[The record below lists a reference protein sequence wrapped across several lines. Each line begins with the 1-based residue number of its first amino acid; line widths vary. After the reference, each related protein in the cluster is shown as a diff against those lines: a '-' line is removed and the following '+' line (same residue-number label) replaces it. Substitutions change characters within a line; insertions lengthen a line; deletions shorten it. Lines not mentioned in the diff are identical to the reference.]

1 MSEKISQEQLFQA
14 LLEYRYI
21 VYKDGQIIVTNDF
34 YREFGDPSR
43 FQVNK
48 EVEKAAKEPVPTSF
62 LQAPESG
69 IITTVEIETLPE
81 SILTRFIADAEIPK
95 TAKTKTAVYA
105 LNKFNTKAEKILEKI
120 LKQKINYQVLV
131 MSTKLYYKS
140 GVMPKTIANYFIE
153 GIWKDEYND
162 LAEALKGG
170 NANAQKYIN
179 EKKKEGSSNENGT
192 TRFKR

>member
-34 YREFGDPSR
+34 YRDFGDPSR
-43 FQVNK
+43 FQLNK
-48 EVEKAAKEPVPTSF
+48 EIEKVAKEPASTSL
-62 LQAPESG
+62 LQAPDAG
-69 IITTVEIETLPE
+69 IITQVEIETLPE
-81 SILTRFIADAEIPK
+81 SILTRFIADAEVPK
-95 TAKTKTAVYA
+95 TAKTKTSVYA

-131 MSTKLYYKS
+131 MSTKLYYRS

>member
-34 YREFGDPSR
+34 YRDFGDPSR
-43 FQVNK
+43 FQFNK
-48 EVEKAAKEPVPTSF
+48 EIEKVAKEPASTSF
-62 LQAPESG
+62 LQAPDAG
-69 IITTVEIETLPE
+69 IITQVEIETLPE
-81 SILTRFIADAEIPK
+81 SILTRFIADAEVPK
-95 TAKTKTAVYA
+95 TAKTKTSVYA

-131 MSTKLYYKS
+131 MSTKLYYRS

>member
-43 FQVNK
+43 FQLNK
-48 EVEKAAKEPVPTSF
+48 EIEKAAKEPVSTSF
-62 LQAPESG
+62 LQAPETG
-69 IITTVEIETLPE
+69 IITPVEIETLPE

-179 EKKKEGSSNENGT
+179 AKKKEGSSNENGT

>member
-1 MSEKISQEQLFQA
+1 MAEKISQEQLFQA

-21 VYKDGQIIVTNDF
+21 VYKDGQIIITNDF
-34 YREFGDPSR
+34 YRDFGDPSR

-48 EVEKAAKEPVPTSF
+48 QIEIAAKEPLATSF
-62 LQAPESG
+62 LQAPNSG
-69 IITTVEIETLPE
+69 IVTQVEIETLPE

-95 TAKTKTAVYA
+95 TAKTKTGVYA
-105 LNKFNTKAEKILEKI
+105 VNKFNAKAEKILEKI
-120 LKQKINYQVLV
+120 LKQNINYQVLV

-140 GVMPKTIANYFIE
+140 GVMPKTIANYFTE
-153 GIWKDEYND
+153 GIWRDEYND

-170 NANAQKYIN
+170 NANAQNYIN
-179 EKKKEGSSNENGT
+179 EKKKEGSTNENGT

>member
-21 VYKDGQIIVTNDF
+21 VYKEGQIIVTSDF

-48 EVEKAAKEPVPTSF
+48 EIEKAAKAELPTPF

-69 IITTVEIETLPE
+69 IVTQVEIETLPE

-120 LKQKINYQVLV
+120 LKQNINYQVLV
-131 MSTKLYYKS
+131 MSTKLYYRS